1 MNGRNRQ
8 DNRINVLMSLILS
21 LLFTTA
27 LWGLKDGPKLFFLT
41 VFVYLYQIWYY
52 LVAKSVISWVWR
64 CGQSCFIETDV
75 LEWLDWWIYL
85 EPFIE
90 LLLKSFLCLALARLC
105 YST

>member
-41 VFVYLYQIWYY
+41 VFVYLYQI
-52 LVAKSVISWVWR
+52 
-64 CGQSCFIETDV
+64 
-75 LEWLDWWIYL
+75 
-85 EPFIE
+85 
-90 LLLKSFLCLALARLC
+90 
-105 YST
+105 